1 MVIFFEKNRI
11 VGGCVMET
19 ILKIMERNR
28 KYFILE
34 MVTGMGQ
41 YTLVSGAFLAGF
53 IHMLGGSDSLNG
65 TMGAIPAI
73 MGFMQ
78 VVSSLYMESLKER
91 KKVIVKLVICLRV
104 MLGLIY
110 IVPLLMLPFG
120 ISLELFIVLY
130 IAGFGLNAL
139 VSPAISEWL
148 VNSTPQRMRGRYF
161 AKRERYAFIVTIVL
175 SYGMSKLLDYYKV
188 LNRESFGFAIIGL
201 TVLVIGVINIIG
213 MSKMEDI
220 NHDFTPMK
228 YKFKEAIKMP
238 FKVKGFKKVIVLFII
253 WGIGMQMG
261 GPFIAVY
268 MISGL
273 KLSYTYVMAISIAS
287 TVIRILVAPVW
298 GKIADEKS
306 WFVSAE
312 GSLLIIALTHMGW
325 SFVNA
330 SNYRFLIPLLSIT
343 GGFAWGGI
351 GISLF
356 SLQYLFAA
364 KKGRTIFIGVNA
376 AISGVVSLAAV
387 RFSGFIIDRLEG
399 HIIVMLGLE
408 FGNIQMAILI
418 SSIVLLMMPLYIRLV
433 LRKQVVNVN
442 ES

>member
-1 MVIFFEKNRI
+1 
-11 VGGCVMET
+11 
-19 ILKIMERNR
+19 
-28 KYFILE
+28 
-34 MVTGMGQ
+34 
-41 YTLVSGAFLAGF
+41 
-53 IHMLGGSDSLNG
+53 
-65 TMGAIPAI
+65 
-73 MGFMQ
+73 
-78 VVSSLYMESLKER
+78 
-91 KKVIVKLVICLRV
+91 
-104 MLGLIY
+104 
-110 IVPLLMLPFG
+110 
-120 ISLELFIVLY
+120 
-130 IAGFGLNAL
+130 
-139 VSPAISEWL
+139 
-148 VNSTPQRMRGRYF
+148 
-161 AKRERYAFIVTIVL
+161 
-175 SYGMSKLLDYYKV
+175 
-188 LNRESFGFAIIGL
+188 
-201 TVLVIGVINIIG
+201 
-213 MSKMEDI
+213 MEDI